1 VNNFLNWSNASI
13 PEAVR
18 AVTVTPAKVL
28 GLEGVKGSLQADA
41 DADLLVL
48 SEEVDGEGK
57 RLLVDQVWKFGRLVH
72 ERS

>member
-1 VNNFLNWSNASI
+1 
-13 PEAVR
+13 
-18 AVTVTPAKVL
+18 
-28 GLEGVKGSLQADA
+28 
-41 DADLLVL
+41 VL